1 MEKDNKKNLILETA
15 KNMILTDG
23 YSRISINNLTNQ
35 CKISKGSFYTYFESK
50 EEMLFILIEEYEVLI
65 KRILDGFNQNSKNL
79 DDFLENCVKYRA
91 SFSEQDLKMELVIFN
106 LNRNLEIIDKRNF
119 KKLLDID
126 MYFTKE
132 IEKKLKEFTDIPE
145 NMLEKYSKMIFGIGK
160 FFSIFGAIDENDA
173 TQLKFKDLKKMKKY
187 LKSNEVKENIDFVLQ
202 SIRKIIKN

>member
-1 MEKDNKKNLILETA
+1 MEKDNKRSLILETA
-15 KNMILTDG
+15 KNMILTEG
-23 YSRISINNLTNQ
+23 YSKISISNLTNQ

-65 KRILDGFNQNSKNL
+65 KRILDGFKQNSKNL
-79 DDFLENCVKYRA
+79 DDFLENCVKYRTN
-91 SFSEQDLKMELVIFN
+91 FSVQDLKMELVIFN

-119 KKLLDID
+119 RKLLDIN

-145 NMLEKYSKMIFGIGK
+145 NMLEKYSEMIFGIGK
-160 FFSIFGAIDENDA
+160 FFSIFGAIDQNDA
-173 TQLKFKDLKKMKKY
+173 TQLKFKDLKEMKKY

-202 SIRKIIKN
+202 SIKKIIKN